1 MLTAASATTDPQPS
15 SQHDLAPSHTRQKS
29 EHPMR
34 DHPACNRPEGKVALL
49 SGAARGTG
57 ASVVRDGILM
67 RYALYGARGARGAR
81 QDPAA
86 ATRTPRCLPPRAGP
100 ASRPSGW
107 PVNPAVVRRPPR
119 HRGRRGHRVPG
130 GQVLGTRC
138 RRRCRRGRAHPTA
151 PGPAHRPAGHAA
163 QHADIPTGERP
174 GHCRATARPRVC
186 SAALATRRPCPAG
199 WSSRLKIISAGLGCE
214 PLQ

>member
-86 ATRTPRCLPPRAGP
+86 AI
-100 ASRPSGW
+100 
-107 PVNPAVVRRPPR
+107 
-119 HRGRRGHRVPG
+119 RV
-130 GQVLGTRC
+130 L
-138 RRRCRRGRAHPTA
+138 
-151 PGPAHRPAGHAA
+151 
-163 QHADIPTGERP
+163 
-174 GHCRATARPRVC
+174 
-186 SAALATRRPCPAG
+186 LY
-199 WSSRLKIISAGLGCE
+199 SSH
-214 PLQ
+214 

>member
-34 DHPACNRPEGKVALL
+34 DPPACNRPEGKVALL
-49 SGAARGTG
+49 SGAAKGTG
-57 ASVVRDGILM
+57 ASVVRGGIIM
-67 RYALYGARGARGAR
+67 RYALHGARGVR
-81 QDPAA
+81 QDPPGRHVHRRGAC
-86 ATRTPRCLPPRAGP
+86 RRAPGRHHGP
-100 ASRPSGW
+100 ADGPSTRRSSGAH
-107 PVNPAVVRRPPR
+107 PATAA
-119 HRGRRGHRVPG
+119 RRGHRVPG
-130 GQVLGTRC
+130 GQILGTWC

-174 GHCRATARPRVC
+174 GHCRATARPRAC
-186 SAALATRRPCPAG
+186 SAALATRRPRPAG